1 MTQNDGG
8 MKISWTPQGDQS
20 SKVQNLAPAQPAD
33 ETSLLPSPSWM
44 IGAGNMGQAV
54 LAGWRA
60 AGVDLAALTIIRPS
74 GSPVEGVRTVKSL
87 ADGGPAP
94 KLIIL
99 GVKPQSLEDVETQ
112 LRGYTAGTVIVS
124 MLAGVTAATLRKR
137 FPDAR
142 SIVRV
147 IPNLPVA
154 VRRGVTG
161 LYSEDVDAPMQEQ
174 IGELFARLGY
184 AIWAVD
190 EAKLAA
196 VGALGGAG
204 PAYVARFIRALAKAG
219 EAQGLSSGTAATI
232 ALETVFGTAWLAAST
247 GQTMDALA
255 SQVASPN
262 GTTEAGLAVLDTD
275 DVLDELVAVT
285 IAAAARRGTELAQ
298 EAEARSLA

>member
-1 MTQNDGG
+1 MTQNDSG
-8 MKISWTPQGDQS
+8 MKISWVPQGDQ
-20 SKVQNLAPAQPAD
+20 KAKLQEAAALPAMQTA
-33 ETSLLPSPSWM
+33 LLPSPSWM
-44 IGAGNMGQAV
+44 IGAGNMGGAV

-60 AGVDLAALTIIRPS
+60 AGVDLASLTVIRPS

-87 ADGGPAP
+87 ADAGASP

-99 GVKPQSLEDVETQ
+99 GVKPQSLEDVEAQ

-124 MLAGVTAATLRKR
+124 MLAGVTVASLRQR
-137 FPDAR
+137 FPEAAA
-142 SIVRV
+142 IVRA

-161 LYSEDVDAPMQEQ
+161 LYGENVDEATQKQ

-184 AIWAVD
+184 TMWLND

-204 PAYVARFIRALAKAG
+204 PAYVARFVRALAKAG

-232 ALETVFGTAWLAAST
+232 ALETVFGTAWLAASS
-247 GQTMDALA
+247 GDTMDTLA
-255 SQVASPN
+255 KQVASPN
-262 GTTEAGLAVLDTD
+262 GTTEAGLAVLDRD
-275 DVLDELVAVT
+275 NVLDQLIAVT
-285 IAAAARRGTELAQ
+285 IEAAARRGAELAE
-298 EAEARSLA
+298 EAEAGSLA

>member
-1 MTQNDGG
+1 MTQNDSG
-8 MKISWTPQGDQS
+8 MKISWVPQADQTPKTQAA
-20 SKVQNLAPAQPAD
+20 APTAAGQTA
-33 ETSLLPSPSWM
+33 LLPSPTWM

-60 AGVDLAALTIIRPS
+60 AGVDLASLTVIRPS
-74 GSPVEGVRTVKSL
+74 GSGVEGVRTVKSV
-87 ADGGPAP
+87 ADAGPAP
-94 KLIIL
+94 KLVIL
-99 GVKPQSLEDVETQ
+99 GVKPQSLEDIEAQ
-112 LRGYTAGTVIVS
+112 LREHSGSAVIVS
-124 MLAGVTAATLRKR
+124 MLAGVTVGSLRKR
-137 FPDAR
+137 FPDAT

-161 LYSEDVDAPMQEQ
+161 LYSEDLDEATREQ
-174 IGELFARLGY
+174 LGELFARLGY
-184 AIWAVD
+184 AIWTVD

-204 PAYVARFIRALAKAG
+204 PAYVARFVRALARAG

-262 GTTEAGLAVLDTD
+262 GTTEAGLAVLDSD
-275 DVLDELVAVT
+275 QVLDGLIAVT
-285 IAAAARRGTELAQ
+285 IGAAARRGAELAE
-298 EAEARSLA
+298 EAEAGSLA

>member
-1 MTQNDGG
+1 
-8 MKISWTPQGDQS
+8 MKISWTPQGEQAS
-20 SKVQNLAPAQPAD
+20 AVQNLAPAPA

-44 IGAGNMGQAV
+44 VGAGNMGQAV

-60 AGVDLAALTIIRPS
+60 AGVDLASLTVIRPS

-87 ADGGPAP
+87 ADAGAAP

-99 GVKPQSLEDVETQ
+99 GVKPQSLEDVEAQ

-124 MLAGVTAATLRKR
+124 MLAGVTVGSLRRR
-137 FPDAR
+137 FPDAA

-154 VRRGVTG
+154 VRRGVTA
-161 LYSEDVDAPMQEQ
+161 LYSEDVDDRTREQ

-184 AIWAVD
+184 AIWTVD
-190 EAKLAA
+190 EAKLGA
-196 VGALGGAG
+196 VGALAGAG
-204 PAYVARFIRALAKAG
+204 PAYVARFVSALAKAG

-255 SQVASPN
+255 TQVASPN
-262 GTTEAGLAVLDTD
+262 GTTEAGLAVLDRD
-275 DVLDELVAVT
+275 HVLDELVAIT
-285 IAAAARRGTELAQ
+285 IGAAARRGAELAE
-298 EAEARSLA
+298 EAEAGSLA

>member
-8 MKISWTPQGDQS
+8 MKISWTPQGDQA
-20 SKVQNLAPAQPAD
+20 SKVQNLAPATA
-33 ETSLLPSPSWM
+33 ETSLLPSPTWM

-60 AGVDLAALTIIRPS
+60 AGVDLLPLTVIRPS

-87 ADGGPAP
+87 ADAGAAP

-99 GVKPQSLEDVETQ
+99 GVKPQSLEDVEAQ
-112 LRGYTAGTVIVS
+112 LRGYTARAVVVS
-124 MLAGVTAATLRKR
+124 MLAGVTVGSLRRR
-137 FPDAR
+137 FPDAA

-161 LYSEDVDAPMQEQ
+161 LYSEDVDDATRGQ

-184 AIWAVD
+184 AIWTVD
-190 EAKLAA
+190 EARLGA
-196 VGALGGAG
+196 VGAVGGAG
-204 PAYVARFIRALAKAG
+204 PAYVARFVRALAKAG
-219 EAQGLSSGTAATI
+219 EAQGLSSGTAATV

-255 SQVASPN
+255 TQVASPN
-262 GTTEAGLAVLDTD
+262 GTTEAGLAVLDRD
-275 DVLDELVAVT
+275 HVLDELVAIT
-285 IAAAARRGTELAQ
+285 IGAAARRGAELAE
-298 EAEARSLA
+298 EAEAGSLA